1 MATEIQSIATAIET
15 IDFDSYDD
23 KELLH
28 LQSELSKKVAML
40 DSENLMFESYLT
52 RVAPNGRDED
62 AQLQQMDQDQVND
75 KAKELRRDKKKKG
88 EKQKEVDR
96 PVLLTTDQKNEIATR
111 ELEELRDEIQ
121 RSKEDWA
128 RIIDNYK
135 AEMEEVEIR
144 ITEIKKAIYEFKR
157 DIEVQALN
165 KRTGKVIAERVVR
178 YFEDKIRAKE
188 AVIEKIRLKNVT
200 LKVQKNKLHMQLKQK
215 EEMGEV
221 LHAIDFD
228 QLQIEN
234 KQYMQKIEERNAEL
248 LKLKMTAGNTMQT
261 LNFHKVFDDNEKKL
275 QNLTQEF
282 QKLQIEIAQRKDL
295 LSKLKVEE
303 EMVLQEKDKAQKLN
317 KWLLTQMEEFKVP
330 DVMDYVLVKASQHE
344 LQKKL
349 KGWVRKV
356 EITTMQAKRSDI
368 NNLECDKCGL
378 ECVLKQ
384 SWRKRN
390 APNGSRSNIY
400 PTFP

>member
-40 DSENLMFESYLT
+40 ESENVMFESYLA

-62 AQLQQMDQDQVND
+62 AQLQQQDQEQSND

-88 EKQKEVDR
+88 EKQKEIDR
-96 PVLLTTDQKNEIATR
+96 PILLTTDQKNEIATR

-261 LNFHKVFDDNEKKL
+261 LNFHKVWLIDQKKL

-282 QKLQIEIAQRKDL
+282 QKLQIEIAQRKEL

-303 EMVLQEKDKAQKLN
+303 EVVLEEKGKAQKLN
-317 KWLLTQMEEFKVP
+317 TWLLTQMEEFKVP

-349 KGWVRKV
+349 KGWIRKV
-356 EITTMQAKRSDI
+356 EITTMQAKR
-368 NNLECDKCGL
+368 
-378 ECVLKQ
+378 
-384 SWRKRN
+384 
-390 APNGSRSNIY
+390 Y
-400 PTFP
+400 P